1 MQVGFLVKHWMFSN
15 YGVGIVVEVPNLP
28 ISQYC
33 KVEWVVGHQEWIR
46 MDKLE
51 VVCK

>member
-1 MQVGFLVKHWMFSN
+1 MQVGDLVKHWMFSN

-28 ISQYC
+28 ASQYC
-33 KVEWVVGHQEWIR
+33 RVEWVDGRQEWIP

-51 VVCK
+51 VICK